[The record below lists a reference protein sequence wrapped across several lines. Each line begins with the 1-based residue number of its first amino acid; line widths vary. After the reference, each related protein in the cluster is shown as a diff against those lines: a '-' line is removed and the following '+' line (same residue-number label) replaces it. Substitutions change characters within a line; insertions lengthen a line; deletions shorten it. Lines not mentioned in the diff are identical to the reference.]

1 MPGTELFGEE
11 EKKEIMDVLETGIL
25 FRYNH
30 DEQRKGIWKARTFEK
45 ELAAYHGVG
54 FAHLT
59 TSGTTADNLALA
71 ACGIGV
77 GDEVIV
83 PTFTFIAPVEAVLQA
98 GAIPVFADIDE
109 TLCLSVAS
117 IRAAMT
123 TKTKAVVV
131 VHMCGAMAQIDEIT
145 GFCKKN
151 DLILIEDTAQAL
163 GASYKGKMLGTFGKV
178 AVYSF
183 DFFKIVSAAEGGAI
197 ITDDKELY
205 DIASQHADHGHTH
218 IGSNRGAEPHHLIGT
233 NFRISELHAA
243 IGLAQFRKL
252 PYILSRQRAN
262 KIKLEEFLSKF
273 PQVSFRHIPDKDGD
287 SATFLDFFLE
297 NEEMT
302 RKILKEFDKQSVGY
316 AYWYDN
322 NYHYFKNWEHIKHL
336 KSAARLGISMFT
348 PPQDYATLQIP
359 VSDKIM
365 SRLVSLQIRITWTE
379 SEIKLL
385 TERIERAF
393 NDAFRKTVSGPK

>member
-45 ELAAYHGVG
+45 ELAALHGVR

-109 TLCLSVAS
+109 TLCLSVDT
-117 IRAAMT
+117 IKAAMT
-123 TKTKAVVV
+123 PHTKAVIV

-145 GFCKKN
+145 EFCKKN
-151 DLILIEDTAQAL
+151 NLILIEDTAQAL

-197 ITDDKELY
+197 ITNDQEVY
-205 DIASQHADHGHTH
+205 DLASQHADHGHTH
-218 IGSNRGAEPHHLIGT
+218 VGNNRGAEPHYIIGT

-252 PYILSRQRAN
+252 PFILSHQREN
-262 KIKLEEFLSKF
+262 KQKLEKFLSGF
-273 PQVSFRHIPDKDGD
+273 PQVKFRTIPDKKGD
-287 SATFLDFFLE
+287 SATFLDFFFE
-297 NEEMT
+297 NEETT
-302 RKILKEFDKQSVGY
+302 RRVLKEFDKQSVSY

-322 NYHYFKNWEHIKHL
+322 NYHYFKNWGHIKQM
-336 KSAARLGISMFT
+336 KTAAKLAISLFK
-348 PPQDYATLQIP
+348 PPQNYATLKIP
-359 VSDKIM
+359 ASDKIM
-365 SRLVSLQIRITWTE
+365 SRLVSIQIRITWTDND
-379 SEIKLL
+379 IKIL
-385 TERIERAF
+385 TEKIEKAF
-393 NDAFRKTVSGPK
+393 NEVFGKPK